1 MRAFG
6 ASLNFILTDMNRKLN
21 DLKKWYGKWL
31 TMWTFFSFLLI
42 SFSIQQNFAQETFNE
57 LQKLSTEQ
65 GLSQSTVTCIFQDSD
80 GFMWFGTFSGL
91 NRFDGYN
98 LIENRFDPSNQ
109 HSVSDNHIRTICQDT
124 ANVLLVGTMNG
135 LNRYYANTG
144 EFIRLFHDPD
154 DPASLSHNTIYKVLK
169 DRDGD
174 IWIGTGG
181 GGLDKMEQVPGKKNG
196 SEFHYRFIHHI
207 PVEGKNSIS
216 SLKIADI
223 EESPD
228 GTFWIATNN
237 GLNHYDKKRNEF
249 TVYTN
254 NPKDPY
260 SISHN
265 VVSSVCIDKN
275 GDVWA
280 GTWDGGLNK
289 FDLKTNKFTRFK
301 YDPKD
306 RYSISYNIVT
316 ELYCDHSGQI
326 WVGTLGGGLNKIMT
340 TEDYG
345 KYFPGSKTYD
355 KIRFIRFQHSTGNE
369 MSISNNAVNSIYED
383 RTGVMWVGT
392 NLRAINRFDQSISKF
407 RIIRSEPGNSNSLSN
422 NNVFSFLFDRK
433 GQLWIGTQEG
443 LNIYNNESKNFTL
456 FKHDINDQSSVSSNN
471 IKSIIEDQ
479 NGDIWVGT
487 VRGLNKF
494 NQQSHTFKRYYI
506 DPNDQTTS
514 IICSMLAARDGLIWI
529 GTNGDGL
536 YVFNPKTE
544 RFKKYENLSQDF
556 GNIGNEIIWP
566 IVEDK
571 NGHLW
576 VGTYNE
582 GLYTIDPKSD
592 KLTVYE
598 NNPKDSTTLSSNYVI
613 SLCIDHEDNLWV
625 GTSMGLNKLTFDS
638 KGNPVFKRYF
648 EEDGLSVSTIY
659 GLIEDENQHLW
670 ILTYKG
676 LSMLDPSTGVIANY
690 FREDGL
696 QDNEFSIN
704 AVVQN
709 ESTGEICAGGINGF
723 NIFHPDQIVG
733 NKIPP
738 ITKIVDLKI
747 LNKSVHIGD
756 KINDRIILD
765 QSISS
770 INSIKLTYREYVI
783 SFEYAALHY
792 KSPQGNKYA
801 YMLEGFDK
809 GWNYV
814 KNLRLATYTNLPQGS
829 YTFMVKAAN
838 SDGVWNEIP
847 TMLTLYIKPP
857 WWKTI
862 LFKIAAT
869 IFIILLGTLLFR
881 LRVKMLTKR
890 QHQLEEMVKKRTE
903 ELSSAYKMLTNKQ
916 EEITQV
922 NTLLEEKQEEITM
935 QNEELLK
942 HRNDLEDLVD
952 MRTAELREAKIK
964 AEESDKLK
972 SSFLAN
978 MSHEIRTP
986 MNAIV
991 GFASLLDDETI
1002 DQTEKSYFIQTI
1014 KNNSDILLTLI
1025 NDILDISLIEANQLV
1040 LYKENFCVDETLVEL
1055 KKYYDLKNEKKI
1067 YIGLIAD
1074 NPGERI
1080 YIHNDPI
1087 RFRQIMTNLLNNA
1100 YKYTDHG
1107 YIRFGYHIVDNLI
1120 QFYVE
1125 DTGIGISEENRKNIF
1140 QQFHKIEP
1148 DKKRFYQGTGIGLSI
1163 CERLVKLMGGTI
1175 MVESEIDVG
1184 SVFSFTLPYT
1194 HHDDLPD
1201 QIGITTSEKDVRL
1214 DQIHVLVAE
1223 DEPDNYQLIERL
1235 LRKNGAEVSWAH
1247 NGKEA
1252 VEYFTANEQVENHLV
1267 LMDIKMPVMNGFDAC
1282 EAIKKINSKIPVI
1295 ALTAF
1300 ALAQDK
1306 DKIMKASFDNYISK
1320 PVIPERLR
1328 ELLVYYK
1335 DLLNGTTKP

>member
-1 MRAFG
+1 
-6 ASLNFILTDMNRKLN
+6 
-21 DLKKWYGKWL
+21 
-31 TMWTFFSFLLI
+31 
-42 SFSIQQNFAQETFNE
+42 
-57 LQKLSTEQ
+57 
-65 GLSQSTVTCIFQDSD
+65 
-80 GFMWFGTFSGL
+80 MWFGTFRGL

-98 LIENRFDPSNQ
+98 FVESRFDPSNQ
-109 HSVSDNHIRTICQDT
+109 FSVSDNHIRTICQDT
-124 ANVLLVGTMNG
+124 EDVLLVGTMDG
-135 LNRYYANTG
+135 LNRYYLNTG
-144 EFIRLFHDPD
+144 KFIRLFNDPD
-154 DPASLSHNTIYKVLK
+154 DPASLSNNTIYKVLK

-181 GGLDKMEQVPGKKNG
+181 GGLDKMEQIRDENG
-196 SEFHYRFIHHI
+196 GSGFHYQFIHHI

-223 EESPD
+223 AESPD
-228 GTFWIATNN
+228 GTLWIATNN
-237 GLNHYDKKRNEF
+237 GLNHFDKKKNEF
-249 TVYTN
+249 TVYRN

-260 SISHN
+260 SISNN
-265 VVSSVCIDKN
+265 VVSSICIDKN
-275 GDVWA
+275 GDIWA

-289 FDLKTNKFTRFK
+289 YDLKTKKFTRFLK
-301 YDPKD
+301 NPKD
-306 RYSISYNIVT
+306 RVRISYNIVT
-316 ELYCDHSGQI
+316 ELYCDHLGQI

-340 TEDYG
+340 KEDFR

-355 KIRFIRFQHSTGNE
+355 KIRFIRYQHSTGNE
-369 MSISNNAVNSIYED
+369 MSISNNAINSIYED

-392 NLRAINRFDQSISKF
+392 NLGAINRFDQSISKF
-407 RIIRSEPGNSNSLSN
+407 RIVRAEPGNSNSLSN
-422 NNVFSFLFDRK
+422 NNVFSFLFDRE

-443 LNIYNNESKNFTL
+443 LNIYNNKTNKYTL
-456 FKHDINDQSSVSSNN
+456 YKHDTNDQSSVSSNN

-479 NGDIWVGT
+479 KGDIWVGT

-494 NQQSHTFKRYYI
+494 NQQNNTFKRYYI
-506 DPNDQTTS
+506 DPDNQTTS
-514 IICSMLAARDGLIWI
+514 IICSMHAARDGLIWI

-536 YVFNPKTE
+536 YKFNPKTE
-544 RFKKYENLSQDF
+544 RFSKYENLSQDF

-571 NGHLW
+571 NGRLW

-582 GLYTIDPKSD
+582 GLYSIDPKSD
-592 KLTVYE
+592 KLTIYE

-638 KGNPVFKRYF
+638 KGKPVFKRYF
-648 EEDGLSVSTIY
+648 EEDGLVVSTIY
-659 GLIEDENQHLW
+659 GLTEDEYQHLW
-670 ILTYKG
+670 VLTYKG
-676 LSMLDPSTGVIANY
+676 LSMLDPSSGVFTNY

-704 AVVQN
+704 AVLQN
-709 ESTGEICAGGINGF
+709 ESTGEIYAGGINGF
-723 NIFHPDQIVG
+723 NIFQPGQIVG

-738 ITKIVDLKI
+738 ITKIIDLKI

-756 KINDRIILD
+756 KINERIILN

-770 INSIKLTYREYVI
+770 LNSIKLTYKEYVI
-783 SFEYAALHY
+783 SFEFAALHY
-792 KSPQGNKYA
+792 KSPEGNKYA
-801 YMLEGFDK
+801 YMLKGFDK
-809 GWNYV
+809 DWNYV
-814 KNLRLATYTNLPQGS
+814 KNQRVATYTNLPPDR

-847 TMLTLYIKPP
+847 TELSLIIKPP

-862 LFKIAAT
+862 LFKVFALTCIVLA
-869 IFIILLGTLLFR
+869 GTLIFR
-881 LRVKMLTKR
+881 LRIKMLTKR
-890 QHQLEEMVKKRTE
+890 QHQLEAMVRKRTE
-903 ELSSAYKMLTNKQ
+903 ELSRANNMLEHKQ

-922 NTLLEEKQEEITM
+922 NTLLEEKQEEITI

-942 HRNDLEDLVD
+942 HRNDLELLVD
-952 MRTAELREAKIK
+952 ERTEELKGAKIK

-972 SSFLAN
+972 SQFLAN

-991 GFASLLDDETI
+991 GFASLLDDNTI
-1002 DQTEKSYFIQTI
+1002 DPTEKSYFIQTI
-1014 KNNSDILLTLI
+1014 KNNSEILLTLI

-1040 LYKENFCVDETLVEL
+1040 LYKESFCIDDTLLEL
-1055 KKYYDLKNEKKI
+1055 KKYYDLKNEKKL
-1067 YIGLIAD
+1067 YIGLITD
-1074 NPGERI
+1074 NQDEKTF
-1080 YIHNDPI
+1080 IHNDPI

-1107 YIRFGYHIVDNLI
+1107 YIRFGYHVVDDVI
-1120 QFYVE
+1120 QSYVE

-1148 DKKRFYQGTGIGLSI
+1148 DKKRFYPGTGIGLSI
-1163 CERLVKLMGGTI
+1163 CDRLVKLMGGTI
-1175 MVESEIDVG
+1175 MVESEIEVG

-1194 HHDDLPD
+1194 QGDHPHQIDLLAS
-1201 QIGITTSEKDVRL
+1201 GNAALL

-1223 DEPDNYQLIERL
+1223 DEPDNFYLIERL
-1235 LRKNGAEVSWAH
+1235 LRKNNAKVTWAH

-1252 VEYFTANEQVENHLV
+1252 VEYFSTFEHAENHLV

-1306 DKIMKASFDNYISK
+1306 DRIMKASFDNYISK

-1328 ELLVYYK
+1328 ELLVYYEN
-1335 DLLNGTTKP
+1335 LICGGAQSY